1 MSDDNKIVM
10 ARIQYHFDPS
20 YGYSLNL
27 LLAVKTPKEPK
38 DFDSFWQ
45 HRYQKSLT
53 VDPQPRTKI
62 LSEDKQGWRVFEI
75 TYTSTDNFSI
85 RGWLLVPISGVIKRG
100 FIVGHGYGGR
110 DGPDF
115 HLPFK
120 DAALLF
126 PCFRGLGLSA
136 HPPVSSEPNWHV
148 LHTID
153 QRDRYILG
161 GCVEDVWLA
170 VSAMLALFPHLAGH
184 LGYLGISFGGGI
196 GALALAWE
204 SRISKGHL
212 NMPTFG
218 HQPMRLRLPSNG
230 SAQSVQQYCR
240 THKKQTLKVLRY
252 YDAALAAKRITMPM
266 HCACAKF
273 DPCVAPPG
281 QFAIYNAI
289 PGKKQLFILDAG
301 HHNYPNQAHQESELI
316 NELNAFFEP
325 LSE

>member
-1 MSDDNKIVM
+1 
-10 ARIQYHFDPS
+10 
-20 YGYSLNL
+20 
-27 LLAVKTPKEPK
+27 
-38 DFDSFWQ
+38 
-45 HRYQKSLT
+45 
-53 VDPQPRTKI
+53 
-62 LSEDKQGWRVFEI
+62 
-75 TYTSTDNFSI
+75 
-85 RGWLLVPISGVIKRG
+85 
-100 FIVGHGYGGR
+100 
-110 DGPDF
+110 
-115 HLPFK
+115 
-120 DAALLF
+120 
-126 PCFRGLGLSA
+126 
-136 HPPVSSEPNWHV
+136 
-148 LHTID
+148 
-153 QRDRYILG
+153 LG

-170 VSAMLALFPHLAGH
+170 VSAMLALFPHLVGH

-218 HQPMRLRLPSNG
+218 HQPLRLRLLSNG
-230 SAQSVQQYCR
+230 SIQSVQQYFR

-252 YDAALAAKRITMPM
+252 YDAALAAKRITTSM

-301 HHNYPNQAHQESELI
+301 HHNYPNQAQQESELI
-316 NELNAFFEP
+316 NELDAFFEP